1 MTWSIVAKDPE
12 SGLYGIAIASRFFA
26 VGFLCPSA
34 AGGLGAVC
42 SQALMNP
49 AYGPRGL
56 ALLRE
61 GLAAADVVETLIS
74 ADQGRDSRQVHVV
87 DSMGRTAVHTGRS
100 CIDWCGS
107 RNENNLSVAGNMLA
121 GEGVVADTFAAYKA
135 ASDEPFVERLLA
147 AMDAGEAAGGDKRG
161 KQSAAILIQGEEP
174 YPRLSL
180 RVDDHTDPL
189 VELRR
194 LYEVAKGY
202 FIPFSAAYPRPERP
216 HGITDRRV
224 LDALIDREA
233 GKPLSRVDLT
243 PPA

>member
-34 AGGLGAVC
+34 AGGVGAVC

-49 AYGPRGL
+49 TYGPRGL

-61 GLAAADVVETLIS
+61 GLAASDVVDALVS
-74 ADQGRDSRQVHVV
+74 ADHGRGSRQVHVV
-87 DSMGRTAVHTGRS
+87 DAAGRTAVHTGAA

-107 RNENNLSVAGNMLA
+107 RSENNLSVAGNMLA
-121 GEGVVADTFAAYKA
+121 GERVVADTFAAYKA
-135 ASDEPFVERLLA
+135 AAATPFVERLLA

-161 KQSAAILIQGEEP
+161 KQSAAVLIQGDEP

-180 RVDDHTDPL
+180 RADDHADPL
-189 VELRR
+189 AELRR

-202 FIPFSAAYPRPERP
+202 FIPFSAAFPRPDRP
-216 HGITDRRV
+216 YGITDRHL
-224 LDALIDREA
+224 LDTIIEREA
-233 GKPLSRVDLT
+233 GKPLSRDF
-243 PPA
+243 PIPDR